1 MSGDMES
8 MDGSPDFFHEAMQE
22 IGAGEAGVGNFLYP
36 ERERAMPKKKTFRH
50 KARGPRCC
58 YIQRGVMSLL

>member
-36 ERERAMPKKKTFRH
+36 ERERAMPKKNDPP
-50 KARGPRCC
+50 A
-58 YIQRGVMSLL
+58 